1 MQLFTAKEYVIA
13 SLSPKKWSVKIMQT
27 EGSKYLT
34 ENCDWMIDIFN
45 LYWDQENGVQGLW

>member
-34 ENCDWMIDIFN
+34 ENCDWMTYFFN
-45 LYWDQENGVQGLW
+45 LYWDQENGVQGLR